1 LKGSR
6 DPLETTS
13 QRLDRWLWFARFVKS
28 RSRAARLCADGAVAV
43 NGAAVRKANHIIRI
57 GDVVAVQQGAFRRTV
72 RVLALG
78 VRRGPAPEARLLY
91 VETGVP
97 VRLAELA
104 LAWTPLLVNDDEVKI
119 DL

>member
-1 LKGSR
+1 MSI
-6 DPLETTS
+6 
-13 QRLDRWLWFARFVKS
+13 RLDRWLWFARFVKS
-28 RSRAARLCADGAVAV
+28 RSLAARLCSAGTIDV
-43 NGAAVRKANHIIRI
+43 NGAAVRKANYIIRV
-57 GDVVAVQQGAFRRTV
+57 GDVVAVQQGAFRRTL

-91 VETGVP
+91 EETGAP

-104 LAWTPLLVNDDEVKI
+104 PAWTPLLVNDDEVKI